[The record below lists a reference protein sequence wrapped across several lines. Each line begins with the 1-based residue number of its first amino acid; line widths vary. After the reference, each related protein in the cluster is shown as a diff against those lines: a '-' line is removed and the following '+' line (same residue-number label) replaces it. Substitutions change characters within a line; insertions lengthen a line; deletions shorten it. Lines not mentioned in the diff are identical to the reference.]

1 MQHVVFCTPE
11 GEAKAEEVIHQLTQA
26 GFESKDISVI
36 VPDASGKKF
45 LAHDLNHKSEEGAAA
60 GAGTGAVAG
69 GIVGWLA
76 GVGAL
81 ALPGIGHVAGPIMAA
96 VAGVAAGGTLGG
108 LSGALL
114 GLGFKEDDVNH
125 YVGRIEEG
133 RIMIS
138 VHTENAAEAAKAKDV
153 FETAGL
159 SEGSCV
165 KNEDELLP
173 RDNTDVAA

>member
-11 GEAKAEEVIHQLTQA
+11 GEEKAQEVIHQLNLV
-26 GFESKDISVI
+26 GFTNKDISVI

-45 LAHDLNHKSEEGAAA
+45 LAHEFSTKSEEGAAA
-60 GAGTGAVAG
+60 GGGTGAIAG
-69 GIVGWLA
+69 GILGWLA
-76 GVGAL
+76 GIGAL
-81 ALPGIGHVAGPIMAA
+81 ALPGIGHVAGPVMAA
-96 VAGVAAGGTLGG
+96 LAGVAAGGTVGG

-114 GLGFKEDDVNH
+114 GLGFKEDDVNR

-159 SEGSCV
+159 SEGACV
-165 KNEDELLP
+165 KDTEQQEIIKKDI
-173 RDNTDVAA
+173 AA